1 MTKKCKSFSKVLESL
16 DIFGKEIDIYYK
28 GKSRR
33 TSIIGFIFTFLYISV
48 YLAFFIY
55 KLILMFKRAEVTF
68 YDTYA
73 FTGEPPKIKL
83 TPDKFYG
90 GFALGNPYTLETF
103 VDDTIYSFEDL
114 VRMREEDFKVC
125 LEINWFGD

>member
-55 KLILMFKRAEVTF
+55 KLILMLSEQR
-68 YDTYA
+68 
-73 FTGEPPKIKL
+73 
-83 TPDKFYG
+83 
-90 GFALGNPYTLETF
+90 
-103 VDDTIYSFEDL
+103 
-114 VRMREEDFKVC
+114 
-125 LEINWFGD
+125 

>member
-48 YLAFFIY
+48 YLAFFI
-55 KLILMFKRAEVTF
+55 
-68 YDTYA
+68 
-73 FTGEPPKIKL
+73 
-83 TPDKFYG
+83 
-90 GFALGNPYTLETF
+90 
-103 VDDTIYSFEDL
+103 
-114 VRMREEDFKVC
+114 
-125 LEINWFGD
+125 